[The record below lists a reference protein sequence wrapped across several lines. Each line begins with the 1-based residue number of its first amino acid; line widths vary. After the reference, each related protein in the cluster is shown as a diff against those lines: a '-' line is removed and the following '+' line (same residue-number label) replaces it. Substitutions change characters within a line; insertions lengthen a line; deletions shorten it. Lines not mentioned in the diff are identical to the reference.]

1 MKSRL
6 PAFVLSVAVFLAAIP
21 ASFAAERASLKLLT
35 IGNSFADNALQEFKP
50 LARAGGKELVYMRAN
65 IGGCSLERHAKHL
78 FQAEEGDPAGRAY
91 KNIIDPTTGDRRDFT
106 LPEAL
111 QLLPWDVVTIQQVSS
126 SSFKRE
132 TFEPFADELIYAIRK
147 YAPTAEIVV
156 HMTWAY
162 RDDHAIFQ
170 KGDGFNPRKMHEQ
183 LRENYLWLASKN
195 GFRILPSG
203 EAFHLARQTP
213 RWTHVHDDTFDYKNP
228 AQGALPDQRTS
239 LHTGWVWRLD
249 KTLGKDTLR
258 LDALHA
264 STAGCYLAGA
274 AWYRILFNA
283 DSVPANY
290 VPKGLT
296 AEDTADLRRHVDA
309 AIANIS
315 AELEARKGAKP
326 LAAAAN

>member
-6 PAFVLSVAVFLAAIP
+6 PVFILAIAVF
-21 ASFAAERASLKLLT
+21 FAALPAHLSAERDSLKLLT

-50 LARAGGKELVYMRAN
+50 LSRAGGKDLVYLRAN

-91 KNIIDPTTGDRRDFT
+91 KNIIDPTTGKRRDFT

-132 TFEPFADELIYAIRK
+132 TFEPFAEELIHAIRK

-170 KGDGFNPRKMHEQ
+170 KGDGFTPRKMHEQ
-183 LRENYLWLASKN
+183 LRANYLWLAAEK
-195 GFRILPSG
+195 GLRILPSG
-203 EAFHLARQTP
+203 EAIHLARQTP
-213 RWTHVHDDTFDYKNP
+213 RWTYVKDETFDYENP
-228 AQGALPDQRTS
+228 APGALPDQRGS
-239 LHTGWVWRLD
+239 LHTGWIWRMD
-249 KTLGKDTLR
+249 KTLGRETLR
-258 LDALHA
+258 MDGLHA
-264 STAGCYLAGA
+264 NTAGCYLAGA
-274 AWYRILFNA
+274 VWYRLLYEA
-283 DSVPANY
+283 DSVPTNY

-296 AEDTADLRRHVDA
+296 AEDAADLRRHVDA
-309 AIANIS
+309 AIAAIG
-315 AELEARKGAKP
+315 AEQAK
-326 LAAAAN
+326 LVR